1 LESAIGKKIEPASD
15 KWDRT
20 YNVDFFIKVAD
31 KFIGIQI
38 KPIESGQALN
48 QYQWIEMHKKS
59 HEKFEKDF
67 GGRVF
72 FVYSVKSA
80 GKKKK
85 IYNTEVIEEIIAEIK
100 KLSA

>member
-1 LESAIGKKIEPASD
+1 
-15 KWDRT
+15 
-20 YNVDFFIKVAD
+20 
-31 KFIGIQI
+31 
-38 KPIESGQALN
+38 
-48 QYQWIEMHKKS
+48 MHKKS